1 MLLLLAARFGPTVP
15 VAYAAASVWPDG
27 NISSGENV

>member
-1 MLLLLAARFGPTVP
+1 MLLLLAARFGPTEP
-15 VAYAAASVWPDG
+15 VDAAASVWPDG